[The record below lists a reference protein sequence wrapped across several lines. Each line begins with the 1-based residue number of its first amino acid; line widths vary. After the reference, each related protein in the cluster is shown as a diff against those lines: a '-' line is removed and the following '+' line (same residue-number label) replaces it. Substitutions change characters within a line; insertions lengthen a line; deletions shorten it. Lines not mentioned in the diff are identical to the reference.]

1 MGQQTAA
8 PVAEQSYSKPAPPQP
23 DPPQAHVDKTELD
36 LEIEKYQKEIEDK
49 QRRARSIQSSQA
61 PQQQEQAPS
70 PPPQQRSSF
79 PAPQKGSYDVYDL
92 PEADDQIPQ
101 FPPQQATDTSEIQV
115 PADGEQPLYFT
126 SVNTDRQ
133 RKKIKRPVNPKSK
146 PPNTFL
152 SKFFNKDKP
161 Q

>member
-61 PQQQEQAPS
+61 PQQQEQARPRHLNSAPPS
-70 PPPQQRSSF
+70 LHRKREATTLRFAGSRRSDTTVSS
-79 PAPQKGSYDVYDL
+79 PAGHRHV
-92 PEADDQIPQ
+92 
-101 FPPQQATDTSEIQV
+101 
-115 PADGEQPLYFT
+115 
-126 SVNTDRQ
+126 
-133 RKKIKRPVNPKSK
+133 
-146 PPNTFL
+146 
-152 SKFFNKDKP
+152 
-161 Q
+161 